1 MMLHRTADGWDAY
14 APAKLNFFLE
24 VLGRREDGY
33 HEIVTVVCPI
43 GLYDCLRFRNDP
55 QGRIRLTVRCAAGW
69 NAVQASDVP
78 LGRDNLVVRAA
89 ELLRER
95 SGIKSGARID
105 LYKRIPIAAGLGG
118 GSSDAA
124 ATLVAANK
132 AWALGWPQEKLVEL
146 AAELGSD
153 VPCFIPGGPVVC
165 RGRGEQ
171 VEPIGRWPPMWCV
184 VAKPPAGLSTA
195 AVYRACRPADVP
207 NSPNALLEAAGS
219 GDLAAVGRLLWNRL
233 QDSAAKLSPWI
244 ERLSACFSQLG
255 CLGHAMTGS
264 GTAYFGVFRHAR
276 NARFAARRLSSC
288 GVEVFVVQ
296 SCR

>member
-1 MMLHRTADGWDAY
+1 
-14 APAKLNFFLE
+14 LNLFLE

-33 HEIVTVVCPI
+33 HEIVTVVCPVN
-43 GLYDCLRFRNDP
+43 LYDCLRFRADP
-55 QGRIRLTVRCAAGW
+55 GDHIRLTVRCAAGSK
-69 NAVQASDVP
+69 AVPPSDVP
-78 LGRDNLVVRAA
+78 VGSENLVVRAA
-89 ELLRER
+89 ELVRER
-95 SGIKSGARID
+95 SGIRSGAQID

-124 ATLVAANK
+124 ATLLAANK
-132 AWALGWPQEKLVEL
+132 AWALGWPQEKLMEL

-153 VPCFIPGGPVVC
+153 VPGFIPGGPVVC

-171 VEPIGRWPPMWCV
+171 VEPIACWPKLWCV
-184 VAKPPAGLSTA
+184 VAKPPAGLSTS

-207 NSPNALLEAAGS
+207 KSPKALLEAAGK
-219 GDLAAVGRLLWNRL
+219 GDLATVGRLVWNRL
-233 QDSAAKLSPWI
+233 QESAMKLSPWI